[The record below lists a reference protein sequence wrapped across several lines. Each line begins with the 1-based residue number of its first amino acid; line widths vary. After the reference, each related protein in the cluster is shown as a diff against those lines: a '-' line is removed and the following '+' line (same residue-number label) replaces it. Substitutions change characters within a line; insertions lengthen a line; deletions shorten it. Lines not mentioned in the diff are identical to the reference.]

1 MSVYMMQHRSPPI
14 DWEWWFDGYLA
25 GVRSK
30 PLLASVV
37 FSRFSLRCWMLDV
50 RWWTVNLK
58 RIWIIVGIYKACM
71 TPFLCLERAIN
82 GVIFGNSAVSVV
94 RSNGML
100 GKLLSSESVSICT
113 TEHCLLVWRNRPYH
127 SGSCRRYKQRPRNI
141 NQTRQMKKRSCYTW
155 IEVREN
161 SDPDVKNWWLYDG

>member
-1 MSVYMMQHRSPPI
+1 MCTTYRWIYDIFNVFKNCYFVIYQLSMSVY
-14 DWEWWFDGYLA
+14 GYMCLYEYIYDA
-25 GVRSK
+25 ISFAPNLLRVMIRWIPRGVWSK

-58 RIWIIVGIYKACM
+58 RIWIIVGWYKACI

-94 RSNGML
+94 RSDGML

-113 TEHCLLVWRNRPYH
+113 TEHCVLVWRNRPYH
-127 SGSCRRYKQRPRNI
+127 SGSCGR
-141 NQTRQMKKRSCYTW
+141 
-155 IEVREN
+155 
-161 SDPDVKNWWLYDG
+161 